1 MILPWLTSSLVF
13 ICVCGANLP
22 AEEKFQSAQERA
34 SRAALGTASELIRL
48 HHFGGK
54 EVLRTDELDISQP
67 DAGEVLVSVRRKR

>member
-1 MILPWLTSSLVF
+1 MS
-13 ICVCGANLP
+13 
-22 AEEKFQSAQERA
+22 K
-34 SRAALGTASELIRL
+34 LIRL